1 MTKTI
6 STTLM
11 KKFTF
16 WPILF
21 IGVACALLLILTV
34 FSRRGIRINTFMAMF
49 AVSGLFGMTMVAFAL
64 ELEKELT
71 WKVIWKPFTIA
82 VTIAVVLV
90 VAGWLV
96 ELGKPDLVAE

>member
-1 MTKTI
+1 
-6 STTLM
+6 
-11 KKFTF
+11 
-16 WPILF
+16 
-21 IGVACALLLILTV
+21 
-34 FSRRGIRINTFMAMF
+34 
-49 AVSGLFGMTMVAFAL
+49 MVAFAL

>member
-1 MTKTI
+1 MTKAI
-6 STTLM
+6 STTLI

-16 WPILF
+16 YPILF
-21 IGVACALLLILTV
+21 LGAACALLLLLTS
-34 FSRRGIRINTFMAMF
+34 FSRRGIRINTFFAMF
-49 AVSGLFGMTMVAFAL
+49 AVSGLFGMAMVSFAL
-64 ELEKELT
+64 ELEKTLT

-82 VTIAVVLV
+82 LVMSVILV

>member
-1 MTKTI
+1 MANTI
-6 STTLM
+6 QTTFF
-11 KKFTF
+11 KRFTF
-16 WPILF
+16 YPILF
-21 IGVACALLLILTV
+21 IGVACVLLLLLTI
-34 FSRRGIRINTFMAMF
+34 FSRRGIRINTFLAMM
-49 AVSGLFGMTMVAFAL
+49 AVSGMFGMTMVAFSL

-82 VTIAVVLV
+82 VAISIVLV

>member
-6 STTLM
+6 QTTLL
-11 KKFTF
+11 KKFSF

-21 IGVACALLLILTV
+21 IGVACVLLLILTI
-34 FSRRGIRINTFMAMF
+34 FSRRGIRINTFLAMM
-49 AVSGLFGMTMVAFAL
+49 AVSGLFGMTMVSFAL

-82 VTIAVVLV
+82 FVISVVLI